1 MNSPRLVTPGCSTS
15 TNRHYVFPRGAGD
28 LLTVEVEAAER
39 VGLRFHLCCD
49 SMDVGHAGIAD
60 PLAALVLGPARR
72 VERLLVNGRTV
83 VENGELKT
91 ADEVEIAREIAVA
104 SRQLAEK
111 AEEAA
116 L

>member
-1 MNSPRLVTPGCSTS
+1 
-15 TNRHYVFPRGAGD
+15 
-28 LLTVEVEAAER
+28 
-39 VGLRFHLCCD
+39 
-49 SMDVGHAGIAD
+49 
-60 PLAALVLGPARR
+60 
-72 VERLLVNGRTV
+72 LLVNGRTV